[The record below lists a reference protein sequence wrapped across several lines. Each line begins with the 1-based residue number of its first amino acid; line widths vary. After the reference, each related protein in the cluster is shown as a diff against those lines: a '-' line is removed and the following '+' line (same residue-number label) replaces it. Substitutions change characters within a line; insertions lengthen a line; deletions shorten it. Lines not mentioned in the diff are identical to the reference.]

1 MSANGHARRL
11 DRIEAELPP
20 IRPSAEV
27 LEEEYDRLIG
37 LYKDRNA
44 GEEAVV
50 ITPKW
55 PFEAMDVWMRQIIE
69 ELIEE
74 GTE

>member
-20 IRPSAEV
+20 IRPSLDDLGA
-27 LEEEYDRLIG
+27 EYDRLISA
-37 LYKDRNA
+37 YTRHQT
-44 GEEAVV
+44 GEQAVSLAS
-50 ITPKW
+50 KW
-55 PFEAMDVWMRQIIE
+55 PISQMDAWVN

-74 GTE
+74 GIE